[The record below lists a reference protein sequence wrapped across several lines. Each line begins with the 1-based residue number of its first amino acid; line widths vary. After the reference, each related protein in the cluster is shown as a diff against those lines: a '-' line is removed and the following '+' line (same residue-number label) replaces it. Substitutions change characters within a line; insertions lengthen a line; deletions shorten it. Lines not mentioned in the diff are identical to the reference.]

1 MTEPVSERIK
11 NVFEWAHHQTSE
23 DHKFNL
29 EDYYWTQPVK
39 DVLFDLKHT
48 TRALLGIQGLQGTGK
63 SAALRALAESFP
75 EENIILW
82 KWRRDWEQG
91 FFDEVAGWDEYWE
104 RLWLAAADN
113 EQIRRK
119 LGLADLKM
127 MSMELN
133 LWKIASN
140 ELHETKTHLLSGERM
155 TCKEVRRETID
166 ARADM
171 ETLEKLLGA
180 SVVQGIK
187 RGFLSSHLFKAKA
200 VFIDMPDYNKTNLQL
215 MSKDVDE
222 LQRMWIYFME
232 REWSKTSILV
242 SVQKEIVM
250 RKPHFFFGKVMWS
263 ALKPLTSEQ
272 LLEAYLQKW
281 KSCEPF
287 DEAALRLL
295 AKLSRGV
302 FRRFLKYV
310 YLSIRAGA
318 KTDLISI
325 DDVEKVVSSDTLLGD
340 MELELSD
347 IFSNAQHRVQAVK
360 VFEMLRAGS
369 LTQKQIAENL
379 GISEAVAGKF
389 VAKLDLYGYVKRARG
404 KEVGYGWNVSLL

>member
-1 MTEPVSERIK
+1 MTEQVSERIK
-11 NVFEWAHHQTSE
+11 NVFQWSTYQTAE
-23 DHKFNL
+23 DHKFCL
-29 EDYYWTQPVK
+29 EDYYWSQPVK
-39 DVLFDLKHT
+39 DVLFELKHGQ
-48 TRALLGIQGLQGTGK
+48 RLLLGIQGLQGTGK
-63 SAALRALAESFP
+63 SAALRALVESFP
-75 EENIILW
+75 EEENIILW
-82 KWRRDWEQG
+82 KWRRNWEQG
-91 FFDEVAGWDEYWE
+91 FFDEVTGWDRYWE

-140 ELHETKTHLLSGERM
+140 EPHETKTHPLSGERM

-187 RGFLSSHLFKAKA
+187 RGFMNSYLFKAKA
-200 VFIDMPDYNKTNLQL
+200 IFIDMPDYNKTNLQL
-215 MSKDVDE
+215 MSKDIDE
-222 LQRMWIYFME
+222 LQRMWCYFME
-232 REWSKTSILV
+232 YESNKASILI
-242 SVQKEIVM
+242 SVQKEIIM

-263 ALKPLTSEQ
+263 ALKPLTPEQ
-272 LLEAYLQKW
+272 LLGAYLQKW
-281 KSCEPF
+281 KSYEPF
-287 DEAALRLL
+287 DEAALRLV

-302 FRRFLKYV
+302 FRRFLKYIH
-310 YLSIRAGA
+310 LALRAGV
-318 KTDLISI
+318 KTDLISTDNVGNVI
-325 DDVEKVVSSDTLLGD
+325 SSEILLDD

-347 IFSNAQHRVQAVK
+347 IFSDSQRRIQAVK
-360 VFEMLRAGS
+360 VFEMLRSGS

-379 GISEAVAGKF
+379 VISESTAGKL
-389 VAKLDLYGYVKRARG
+389 VGKLETYDYVRRVRCKGASL
-404 KEVGYGWNVSLL
+404 EVSLV